1 MIVNVASKCG
11 LTPQYKELQELFER
25 YQDREFMIV
34 TFPSNDFGNQE
45 PGSNEEILEFCSLTY
60 GVTFPVMD
68 KVTVKGDEAIPLY
81 KWLTQKRE
89 NGVEDASVTWNF
101 QKFLIDRDGNLV
113 GSISPKTSP
122 LDKEILDWIEA
133 D

>member
-11 LTPQYKELQELFER
+11 LTPQYKELQDLYER
-25 YQDREFMIV
+25 YQDRDFMIV
-34 TFPSNDFGNQE
+34 AFPSNDFGGQE

-68 KVTVKGDEAIPLY
+68 KVTVKGEDAIPLY
-81 KWLTQKRE
+81 QWLTRKEE
-89 NGVEDASVTWNF
+89 NGVEDAPVTWNF

-113 GSISPKTSP
+113 RSVSPKTSP
-122 LDKEILDWIEA
+122 LDKDILEWIEA